1 MVNVSRQIMLLCFFI
16 ILFCFNQ
23 PASAGPFIQ
32 TQVNIPDKPFS
43 PFIFDPFHVDV
54 RPVLGEKSRD
64 LQFRASI
71 TDQEQILSANLYY
84 KQSDELGY
92 RLIPME
98 RLPGMKPEFTAK
110 IPPDQL
116 WNPTVRYYTEFLTQK
131 SVIKTAEQSVHLNG
145 FEEDLS
151 RIPDLVITE
160 IVVNSKNRKGKDAFE
175 FIEVYNTTHEPISL
189 KHYQLR
195 YRNPAQGTE
204 MDDVYSFH
212 TKPVTLSPGKPYVFW
227 LRKKGQEHLTVADFN
242 AMYKSQLKEGEH
254 VSVIES
260 KGLSNSKSRL
270 VSITTNIGEE
280 ISSAAFRLKPSWF
293 SEHKSLLFKYP
304 MDGTSQMKL
313 ISKIE
318 EEPTPGKVLKAQIP
332 SEKKEMSQDIHKP
345 VIEDM
350 TVRKP
355 VKPTESIEIKAD
367 VQDDQVVKTVK
378 LRYRTNRKDDF
389 KEILLQKDHNDRLF
403 HHIFY
408 SPELIG
414 KEQLEYQLEASD
426 GENTAMTMKKMIDVE
441 QVSKSHGLRFN
452 VEEGDTVSGL
462 FPLKATSD
470 QKKSIE
476 LLIDGKRKQQV
487 FSALE
492 ADPYIAFDV
501 KGTNLYFKNGV
512 FIGKRLLSIFDDSTK
527 VYRTYTMPI
536 PEAEMKKAGLQTISF
551 HAGTKSSPVDRL
563 PGENHDDFELKNVR
577 MILSNGTQIPPIN
590 AMPQKEWRMGDNS
603 NAKKVRTF
611 QFEIP
616 KKAYVSTYMKWD
628 TRRLKEGPHLI
639 EAKTSDEHVSVHV
652 MVDNTGPKIKTNVQ
666 TKDPYKGAF
675 TLKAKVTDRW
685 SDIEEMKAYVD
696 GKPISLPYQT
706 SSSEL
711 NPGEHTLTIKAKD
724 AAGNMSTLKKEFKTV
739 HEHPEPPERVADKTK
754 MKSSKQ
760 TVLTKDP
767 TNDKLD
773 YSFYRAYQY
782 TSLHPS
788 MKILKYAAETEPPKN
803 FNEKGEMI
811 FSTQERNRIA
821 FADGKSVETKDL
833 HRFPYHRFQIK
844 VDQAVR
850 EKDVVEAMWKG
861 SSLSGRKVTMYAW
874 NHQQEKWD
882 KITHHFAKDQKEF
895 YLKGLLSVR
904 QYMKNHTFDLL
915 VQDEISKAQKPYK
928 MVWMSDT
935 QYYAK
940 SYPHIFKQMVEW
952 IRDQREKLNIQ
963 YVFHTGDIVDDSKD
977 KQWHRADT
985 FMRVLDE
992 HQIPYG
998 VLAGNHD
1005 VRHKDGFYAEYG
1017 KYFGEKRFA
1026 NKPYYG
1032 ESYQNNRGHYD
1043 LISAG
1048 GNDYMMVYMGW
1059 GIKQDEIDWLNRV
1072 ISEHPDRIV
1081 ILNFHEYLLVSGN
1094 RSPIGDLIF
1103 HQVVKRHPN
1112 IVAVFSG
1119 HYHGASRKV
1128 DELDDDKD
1136 GKVDRKV
1143 YQILAD
1149 YQSGPEGGQGFMRL
1163 ITADQEKNQLHFTT
1177 YSPYMNQEHFYDP
1190 KTYGDQD
1197 EFSID
1202 VDLTPKMKSVKT
1214 NYFELNVY
1222 TNVLIGEARGIKSGK
1237 KASFEWKGLKPNED
1251 YYWYTVAKDRFQGK
1265 AISPIWK
1272 IHTKDDREATFLR
1285 K

>member
-1 MVNVSRQIMLLCFFI
+1 MVNVIRFMLLLCFFI
-16 ILFCFNQ
+16 ILFCFNH
-23 PASAGPFIQ
+23 PASAGPFVQ
-32 TQVNIPDKPFS
+32 TEVNLPNKPFS
-43 PFIFDPFHVDV
+43 PFIFDQFQVNV
-54 RPVLGEKSRD
+54 RPIQEEDRD

-71 TDQEQILSANLYY
+71 SESEQILSANLYY

-92 RLIPME
+92 RLVPME
-98 RLPGMKPEFTAK
+98 RLPGMKSEFTAK
-110 IPPDQL
+110 ISRDQL
-116 WNPTVRYYTEFLTQK
+116 WNSTVHYYTEFLTQK
-131 SVIKTAEQSVHLNG
+131 SVIKSSEQAVHLNG
-145 FEEDLS
+145 FDEDLS
-151 RIPDLVITE
+151 RIPDLLITE
-160 IVVNSKNRKGKDAFE
+160 MVVNSKNRKGKDAFE
-175 FIEVYNTTHEPISL
+175 FIEVYNTTHAPVSL
-189 KHYQLR
+189 QHYQLR
-195 YRNPAQGTE
+195 YHNPAQGIE

-212 TKPVTLSPGKPYVFW
+212 KVPVTISSGQPYVFW
-227 LRKKGQEHLTVADFN
+227 LRRKGQEHLTVADFN
-242 AMYKSQLKEGEH
+242 AMYKSHLKEGKH
-254 VSVIES
+254 ISVIQS
-260 KGLSNSKSRL
+260 RGLSNSKSRL
-270 VSITTNIGEE
+270 VSMTTNIGEE
-280 ISSAAFRLKPSWF
+280 ISSASFRLKRSLF

-304 MDGTSQMKL
+304 MDGTTQMKL
-313 ISKIE
+313 ISKVE
-318 EEPTPGKVLKAQIP
+318 EEPTPGKVLNTQIP
-332 SEKKEMSQDIHKP
+332 TEKKEISQDIHKP

-350 TVRKP
+350 TDRKP
-355 VKPTESIEIKAD
+355 IKPTEGIEIKAE
-367 VQDDQVVKTVK
+367 VQDDQIVKTVK
-378 LRYRTNRKDDF
+378 LRYRTNHKNQF
-389 KEILLQKDHNDRLF
+389 KEVLLQKDHNDRLF
-403 HHIFY
+403 HHIVY

-414 KEQLEYQLEASD
+414 QEQLEYQLEASD
-426 GENTAMTMKKMIDVE
+426 GENQTMTMKKSIDVE
-441 QVSKSHGLRFN
+441 QISKAHGLRFN
-452 VEEGDTVSGL
+452 VEQGETVSGA
-462 FPLKATSD
+462 FTLKATSD
-470 QKKSIE
+470 LKKPIQ
-476 LLIDGKRKQQV
+476 LKVDGKKQQHT

-492 ADPYIAFDV
+492 AGPYIAFDV

-512 FIGKRLLSIFDDSTK
+512 SIGKHLLSIFDDSTK

-536 PEAEMKKAGLQTISF
+536 PEAKLNKTDVQTISF
-551 HAGTKSSPVDRL
+551 HAGTKSSPFDHL
-563 PGENHDDFELKNVR
+563 KGENHDDFELKNVR
-577 MILSNGTQIPPIN
+577 LILSNGTHIYPQN
-590 AMPQKEWRMGDNS
+590 RKPQKEWKMGDGAD
-603 NAKKVRTF
+603 AKKVRTF
-611 QFEIP
+611 QFQIP
-616 KKAYVSTYMKWD
+616 KQAYVSTGIQWD
-628 TRRLKEGPHLI
+628 TSLLKEGSHLI
-639 EAKTSDEHVSVHV
+639 QAKTEGEHASVRV
-652 MVDNTGPKIKTNVQ
+652 NVDNTGPKIKTNIQ
-666 TKDPYKGAF
+666 TNDQYKGVF

-685 SDIEEMKAYVD
+685 SDIEDIHAYLN
-696 GKPISLPYQT
+696 GEPISLPYRT

-711 NPGEHTLTIKAKD
+711 TPGQHTFLIKAKD
-724 AAGNMSTLKKEFKTV
+724 AAGNMTVMKKEFKTV
-739 HEHPEPPERVADKTK
+739 HEHPETPERISDKTK
-754 MKSSKQ
+754 GESSKQ

-788 MKILKYAAETEPPKN
+788 MDIFKYAAETEPPHQLRQ
-803 FNEKGEMI
+803 KGEMI
-811 FSTQERNRIA
+811 FSADEKNRIA
-821 FADGKSVETKDL
+821 FADGKTVETKDL
-833 HRFPYHRFQIK
+833 RRFPYHRFQIK
-844 VDQAVR
+844 VNHHVR
-850 EKDVVEAMWKG
+850 EKDVVEAVWKG
-861 SSLSGRKVTMYAW
+861 SSLQGRKVTMYAW
-874 NHQQEKWD
+874 NQQEEKWD
-882 KITHHFAKDQKEF
+882 KINHHFAKDRKEF

-904 QYMKNHTFDLL
+904 QYMKNQTFDLL
-915 VQDEISKAQKPYK
+915 VQDEISKTQKPYR

-952 IRDQREKLNIQ
+952 IRDQRDQLNIQ

-977 KQWHRADT
+977 NQWQRADT

-992 HQIPYG
+992 HHIPYG

-1005 VRHKDGFYAEYG
+1005 VRHKDGSYMEYG
-1017 KYFGEKRFA
+1017 RYFGAKRFA
-1026 NKPYYG
+1026 EKPYYG

-1059 GIKQDEIDWLNRV
+1059 GIKQAEIDWLNQV
-1072 ISEHPDRIV
+1072 ISEHPERIV

-1128 DELDDDKD
+1128 DELDDDQD
-1136 GKVDRKV
+1136 GKNDRKV

-1222 TNVLIGEARGIKSGK
+1222 TNVLLGEARGVKSGK
-1237 KASFEWKGLKPNED
+1237 KASFEWKGLKPNQD
-1251 YYWYTVAKDRFQGK
+1251 YYWYTIAKDRFQGK
-1265 AISPIWK
+1265 AVSPIWK
-1272 IHTKDDREATFLR
+1272 IHTKDEGHTKLIR

>member
-1 MVNVSRQIMLLCFFI
+1 MVNVSRQIILFLFLS
-16 ILFCFNQ
+16 ILFCFSQ
-23 PASAGPFIQ
+23 PASAGSLTQ
-32 TQVNIPDKPFS
+32 TQVNIRNKPFS
-43 PFIFDPFHVDV
+43 PFIFDQFQVDV
-54 RPVLGEKSRD
+54 RPVQGKKRD

-71 TDQEQILSANLYY
+71 SQSEQILSANLYY

-110 IPPDQL
+110 IPTDQL
-116 WNPTVRYYTEFLTQK
+116 WNPTVHYYTEFLTQK
-131 SVIKTAEQSVHLNG
+131 SVIKTTEQAVHLNG

-151 RIPDLVITE
+151 QIPELLMTE

-175 FIEVYNTTHEPISL
+175 FIEVYNTTHAPISL
-189 KHYQLR
+189 RHYQLR
-195 YRNPAQGTE
+195 YRNPAQGVE
-204 MDDVYSFH
+204 MDDIYSFH
-212 TKPVTLSPGKPYVFW
+212 TSPITISPGKPYVFW

-242 AMYKSQLKEGEH
+242 AMYKSHLKEGEQL
-254 VSVIES
+254 SVIES

-280 ISSAAFRLKPSWF
+280 VSSASYRLKPSLF
-293 SEHKSLLFKYP
+293 SEHRSLLFKYP
-304 MDGTSQMKL
+304 MDGTTQMKL
-313 ISKIE
+313 ISKVE

-332 SEKKEMSQDIHKP
+332 TEKKEISQDVHKP

-350 TVRKP
+350 TDNQP
-355 VKPTESIEIKAD
+355 IKPTEGIEMRAD
-367 VQDDQVVKTVK
+367 VQDDQSVKTVK
-378 LRYRTNRKDDF
+378 LRYRTNRHEDF
-389 KEILLQKDHNDRLF
+389 KEVLLQKDHNDRLF
-403 HHIFY
+403 HYIIY

-414 KEQLEYQLEASD
+414 KDRLEYQIEASD
-426 GENTAMTMKKMIDVE
+426 GENQAMTMKKTIDVE
-441 QVSKSHGLRFN
+441 QVSKAHGLRLN
-452 VEEGDTVSGL
+452 VEEGDTVSGV
-462 FPLKATSD
+462 FHLKATAD
-470 QKKSIE
+470 QKKSIK
-476 LLIDGKRKQQV
+476 LMIDGKPIRQV
-487 FSALE
+487 FPALE
-492 ADPYIAFDV
+492 ADPYLAFDV

-512 FIGKRLLSIFDDSTK
+512 SIGKHLLSIFDDSTK
-527 VYRTYTMPI
+527 VYRTYTIPI
-536 PEAEMKKAGLQTISF
+536 PEKHLEKAGPQTISF
-551 HAGTKSSPVDRL
+551 HAGTKSSPFDRF
-563 PGENHDDFELKNVR
+563 PGENHDDFELKNVQ
-577 MILSNGTQIPPIN
+577 MILSNGTQILPLN
-590 AMPQKEWRMGDNS
+590 ASQHEEWKMGDGGS
-603 NAKKVRTF
+603 AKKVRAF
-611 QFEIP
+611 QFQIP
-616 KKAYVSTYMKWD
+616 KQAYASSYIQWD
-628 TRRLKEGPHLI
+628 TRRLKEGVHVVQ
-639 EAKTSDEHVSVHV
+639 AKTADESQSVRV
-652 MVDNTGPKIKTNVQ
+652 KVDNTGPKIKSNIQ
-666 TKDPYKGAF
+666 ANDQYKGVF

-685 SDIEEMKAYVD
+685 SDIAEMKAYLD

-711 NPGEHTLTIKAKD
+711 EPGEHTLKIKAKD
-724 AAGNMSTLKKEFKTV
+724 AAGNKSTLKKVFKTV
-739 HEHPEPPERVADKTK
+739 HEHPETPERVSDRTK
-754 MKSSKQ
+754 KESSKQ
-760 TVLTKDP
+760 TVLTNDP
-767 TNDKLD
+767 TNDQLD

-788 MKILKYAAETEPPKN
+788 MKIYKYAAETEPPKHL
-803 FNEKGEMI
+803 NETGEMI
-811 FSTQERNRIA
+811 FSDRERNRIA

-833 HRFPYHRFQIK
+833 QHFPYHRFQIK
-844 VDQAVR
+844 VHHDVR
-850 EKDVVEAMWKG
+850 EKDVVEAVWKG

-882 KITHHFAKDQKEF
+882 KITHHFAKDEKEF

-904 QYMKNHTFDLL
+904 QYMKNQTFDLL
-915 VQDEISKAQKPYK
+915 VQDEISQTLKPYK

-935 QYYAK
+935 QYYAR
-940 SYPHIFKQMVEW
+940 SYPHIFKKMVEW
-952 IRDQREKLNIQ
+952 IRDQRDPLNIQ

-977 KQWHRADT
+977 KQWNRADT
-985 FMRVLDE
+985 FMRVLDQ

-1005 VRHKDGFYAEYG
+1005 VRHKDGHYREYG
-1017 KYFGEKRFA
+1017 RYFGAKRFED
-1026 NKPYYG
+1026 KPYYG

-1059 GIKQDEIDWLNRV
+1059 GIKQNEIDWLNRV
-1072 ISEHPDRIV
+1072 ISEYPDRIV

-1128 DELDDDKD
+1128 DEIDDDHD

-1163 ITADQEKNQLHFTT
+1163 ITADQEKNKLHFTT
-1177 YSPYMNQEHFYDP
+1177 YSPYLNQEHFYDP

-1222 TNVLIGEARGIKSGK
+1222 TNVLLGEVKGVKSGK
-1237 KASFEWKGLKPNED
+1237 KATFEWKGLKPNQE
-1251 YYWYTVAKDRFQGK
+1251 YYWYTVAKDRFEGK

-1272 IHTKDDREATFLR
+1272 IHTKNDDQSTFLR

>member
-1 MVNVSRQIMLLCFFI
+1 MVNVSRHMWLLCFFI
-16 ILFCFNQ
+16 ILFCFSQ
-23 PASAGPFIQ
+23 PAVAGSFVQ
-32 TQVNIPDKPFS
+32 KQVNMTDKPFS
-43 PFIFDPFHVDV
+43 PFIFDQFHVDV
-54 RPVLGEKSRD
+54 RPIQEKGRD
-64 LQFRASI
+64 LQFRAKMS
-71 TDQEQILSANLYY
+71 QSEQVLSANLYY

-92 RLIPME
+92 RFIPME
-98 RLPGMKPEFTAK
+98 RLPGMKPEFTAT

-116 WNPTVRYYTEFLTQK
+116 WNSKVHYYTEFLTQK
-131 SVIKTAEQSVHLNG
+131 SVIRTAEQSVQLDG
-145 FEEDLS
+145 YEEDLS
-151 RIPDLVITE
+151 QIPDLLITE
-160 IVVNSKNRKGKDAFE
+160 IVVNSKNRQGKDAFE
-175 FIEVYNTTHEPISL
+175 FIEVYNTTHSPISFQ
-189 KHYQLR
+189 HYQLR
-195 YRNPAQGTE
+195 YRNPAQDTE
-204 MDDVYSFH
+204 MDEIYSFH
-212 TKPVTLSPGKPYVFW
+212 SNPVTISPGKPYVFW
-227 LRKKGQEHLTVADFN
+227 LKRKGQEHLTVADFN
-242 AMYKSQLKEGEH
+242 KMYKSNLREGKH
-254 VSVIES
+254 LSVVES
-260 KGLSNSKSRL
+260 RGLSNSKARL
-270 VSITTNIGEE
+270 VSITSNIGEE
-280 ISSAAFRLKPSWF
+280 MSSATFRLKPSLF

-332 SEKKEMSQDIHKP
+332 TEKKEISQDIHKP

-350 TVRKP
+350 TNRKP
-355 VKPTESIEIKAD
+355 IKPTEGIEIKAD
-367 VQDDQVVKTVK
+367 VQDNQLVKTVK
-378 LRYRTNRKDDF
+378 LRYRTNRKDHF
-389 KEILLQKDHNDRLF
+389 KEVLLQKDHNDRLF
-403 HHIFY
+403 HHIIY

-414 KEQLEYQLEASD
+414 KDQLEYLLEASD
-426 GENTAMTMKKMIDVE
+426 GENQTVTMKKLIDVE
-441 QVSKSHGLRFN
+441 QISKAHGLRFN
-452 VEEGDTVSGL
+452 VEQGDTVSGV
-462 FPLKATSD
+462 FALKATSD
-470 QKKSIE
+470 LKKPIQFT
-476 LLIDGKRKQQV
+476 IDGKKNRHT

-512 FIGKRLLSIFDDSTK
+512 SIGKHLLSIFDDSTK

-536 PEAEMKKAGLQTISF
+536 PEAELKTSGLQTISF
-551 HAGTKSSPVDRL
+551 HAGTKSSPFDRL
-563 PGENHDDFELKNVR
+563 SGENHDDFELKNVR
-577 MILSNGTQIPPIN
+577 LILSNGKQIHPIDREQ
-590 AMPQKEWRMGDNS
+590 QKEWKMGDS
-603 NAKKVRTF
+603 DGAKKVRSF
-611 QFEIP
+611 QFQIP
-616 KKAYVSTYMKWD
+616 KQAYVSTYIQWD
-628 TRRLKEGPHLI
+628 TRKLKEGPHLI
-639 EAKTSDEHVSVHV
+639 HAKTEDEHASVRV
-652 MVDNTGPKIKTNVQ
+652 KVDNTGPKIKTNIHANDQ
-666 TKDPYKGAF
+666 YKGAF
-675 TLKAKVTDRW
+675 TLKAKVSDRW
-685 SDIEEMKAYVD
+685 SDIEEVRAFLD
-696 GKPISLPYQT
+696 REPISLPYQT

-711 NPGEHTLTIKAKD
+711 TPGQHTFLVKAKD
-724 AAGNMSTLKKEFKTV
+724 AAGNMTTLKREFTTV
-739 HEHPEPPERVADKTK
+739 HEHPETPERIADMTK
-754 MKSSKQ
+754 EGSSKQ

-773 YSFYRAYQY
+773 YSFYRAYQH
-782 TSLHPS
+782 TSLSPT
-788 MKILKYAAETEPPKN
+788 MNIFKYAAETEPPKGYVQ
-803 FNEKGEMI
+803 KGEMI
-811 FSTQERNRIA
+811 FSDNERKRIA
-821 FADGKSVETKDL
+821 FPDGKAVETKDL
-833 HRFPYHRFQIK
+833 HRFPYHHFQIK
-844 VDQAVR
+844 VNHHVG
-850 EKDVVEAMWKG
+850 EKDAVEAVWKG

-895 YLKGLLSVR
+895 YLKGWLSFR
-904 QYMKNHTFDLL
+904 QYMKNQTFDLI
-915 VQDEISKAQKPYK
+915 VQDEISKKQKPYK

-940 SYPHIFKQMVEW
+940 SYPHIFKKMVEW

-977 KQWHRADT
+977 KQWKRADT

-992 HQIPYG
+992 HHIPYG

-1005 VRHKDGFYAEYG
+1005 VRHKDGFYTEYG
-1017 KYFGEKRFA
+1017 HYFGANRFA
-1026 NKPYYG
+1026 EKPYYG

-1059 GIKQDEIDWLNRV
+1059 GIRQAEIDWLNRV

-1128 DELDDDKD
+1128 DELDDDHD

-1190 KTYGDQD
+1190 KTFGDQD

-1222 TNVLIGEARGIKSGK
+1222 TNVLLGEVRGVKSGK
-1237 KASFEWKGLKPNED
+1237 KASFEWEGLKPNQD

-1265 AISPIWK
+1265 AVSPIWK
-1272 IHTKDDREATFLR
+1272 IHTKDNDQTKFLH

>member
-1 MVNVSRQIMLLCFFI
+1 MH
-16 ILFCFNQ
+16 
-23 PASAGPFIQ
+23 
-32 TQVNIPDKPFS
+32 VNIPDKPFS
-43 PFIFDPFHVDV
+43 PFIFDQFHVNV
-54 RPVLGEKSRD
+54 RPIQGKSRD
-64 LQFRASI
+64 LQFRATIS
-71 TDQEQILSANLYY
+71 QSEQILSANLYY

-92 RLIPME
+92 RLIPMD

-116 WNPTVRYYTEFLTQK
+116 WNSTVYYYTEFLTQK
-131 SVIKTAEQSVHLNG
+131 SVIKTAKQSVHLNG
-145 FEEDLS
+145 YEEDLS
-151 RIPDLVITE
+151 HIPDLLITE

-175 FIEVYNTTHEPISL
+175 FIEIYNTTHAPISL
-189 KHYQLR
+189 QHYQLR

-212 TKPVTLSPGKPYVFW
+212 TNPVTILSGKPHVFW
-227 LRKKGQEHLTVADFN
+227 LRRKGQEHLTVADFN
-242 AMYKSQLKEGEH
+242 VMYGSHLKEGEH
-254 VSVIES
+254 VSVIQS
-260 KGLSNSKSRL
+260 RGLSNSKSRL

-280 ISSAAFRLKPSWF
+280 ISSASFRLKPSLF

-332 SEKKEMSQDIHKP
+332 FEKKEISQDIHKP

-350 TVRKP
+350 TKRKP
-355 VKPTESIEIKAD
+355 IKPTEGIEIKAD
-367 VQDDQVVKTVK
+367 VQDNQVVKTVK
-378 LRYRTNRKDDF
+378 LRYRTNRKGHF
-389 KEILLQKDHNDRLF
+389 KEIFLQKDHNDRLF
-403 HHIFY
+403 HHIIY

-414 KEQLEYQLEASD
+414 KEQLDYQFEASD
-426 GENTAMTMKKMIDVE
+426 GENRAMTMKKTIDVE
-441 QVSKSHGLRFN
+441 QVSKAHGLRFN
-452 VEEGDTVSGL
+452 IEQGDTVSGI
-462 FPLKATSD
+462 FALKATAD
-470 QKKSIE
+470 QKKAIQ
-476 LLIDGKRKQQV
+476 LTIDGKRDRQTL
-487 FSALE
+487 SALE
-492 ADPYIAFDV
+492 ADPYIAFEV

-512 FIGKRLLSIFDDSTK
+512 SIGKRLLSVFDDSTK
-527 VYRTYTMPI
+527 VYRTYTMQI
-536 PEAEMKKAGLQTISF
+536 PEAEMKKTGVQTISF
-551 HAGTKSSPVDRL
+551 HAGTKSSPFDRL

-577 MILSNGTQIPPIN
+577 LILSNGTQILPLYGD
-590 AMPQKEWRMGDNS
+590 PQKEWKMGDGTD
-603 NAKKVRTF
+603 AKKVISF
-611 QFEIP
+611 QFQIP
-616 KKAYVSTYMKWD
+616 KQAYVSTYIQWD
-628 TRRLKEGPHLI
+628 TRRLKEGSHLI
-639 EAKTSDEHVSVHV
+639 QAKTADEHTSVRV
-652 MVDNTGPKIKTNVQ
+652 KVDNTGPKIKTNIQ
-666 TKDPYKGAF
+666 SHDQYKGAF
-675 TLKAKVTDRW
+675 TLKAKVSDRW
-685 SDIEEMKAYVD
+685 SDIEDIRAFLD
-696 GKPISLPYQT
+696 GEPISLPYRT

-711 NPGEHTLTIKAKD
+711 PPGQHTFMIKAKD
-724 AAGNMSTLKKEFKTV
+724 AAGNKSTLKKEFKTV
-739 HEHPEPPERVADKTK
+739 HEHPKTPERIADKTK
-754 MKSSKQ
+754 VESSKQ

-773 YSFYRAYQY
+773 YSFYRAYQF

-788 MKILKYAAETEPPKN
+788 MKIFKHASETEPPKG
-803 FNEKGEMI
+803 FNQKGEMM
-811 FSTQERNRIA
+811 FSNHERNRIA
-821 FADGKSVETKDL
+821 FADGKAVETKDL
-833 HRFPYHRFQIK
+833 QRFPYHHFQIK
-844 VDQAVR
+844 VNHHVR
-850 EKDVVEAMWKG
+850 DKDVVEAVWKG
-861 SSLSGRKVTMYAW
+861 SSLSGRKVSMYAW

-882 KITHHFAKDQKEF
+882 KITYHVAKDQNEF

-904 QYMKNHTFDLL
+904 QYMKNQTFDLL
-915 VQDEISKAQKPYK
+915 VQDEISKTQKPYK

-977 KQWHRADT
+977 KQWNRADT

-992 HQIPYG
+992 HHIPYG

-1005 VRHKDGFYAEYG
+1005 VRHKDGLYTEYG
-1017 KYFGEKRFA
+1017 KYFGVKRFTD
-1026 NKPYYG
+1026 KPYYG

-1059 GIKQDEIDWLNRV
+1059 GIKQAEIDWLNRV

-1128 DELDDDKD
+1128 DELDDDHD

-1222 TNVLIGEARGIKSGK
+1222 TNVLLGEARGVKSGQ
-1237 KASFEWKGLKPNED
+1237 KASFEWTGLKPNQD

-1265 AISPIWK
+1265 ATSPIWK
-1272 IHTKDDREATFLR
+1272 IHTKDSRQTKSLLQN
-1285 K
+1285 